1 VAELLAA
8 LFIVSEGL
16 PQAARSE
23 QARTRRGHRAAGIS
37 ILKGRLHEN
46 SNTLLSLIVAVM
58 VGFCLSSCG
67 NQPSHDSV
75 NSEASHAATQG
86 VAGSEAGIRCTRVLR
101 RVLGENISAT
111 GQVMPDVGKESDV
124 APRFSGRIVEVLV
137 KPGDFVKPR
146 QHLAVIDSHE
156 IASLQAEL
164 VEGQAKLMI
173 ARAHEEREKQVYEEN
188 LLRPQSLIHA
198 RTEYDHSKV
207 ALELAHSEFKRV
219 EGLRKEMIASEKDFL
234 SVKANQAQA
243 ELAHTEAAQQLQR
256 EEGLYKNKGL
266 LRKELQLAEAETAR
280 ARQHVDTLK
289 QRLQFVGVH
298 AELVEEVARS
308 GKIVEHIPMHARVAG
323 VITHQ
328 DAAVGE
334 LIEPSKRIFTITD
347 LSTVVVSVDIPEIDV
362 KWIKIGS
369 PARIKIA
376 SYPDKVFQG
385 AVSYI
390 SDTVNAETRTVPV
403 KVKLS
408 NTQLLLKTNMFAE
421 IELQGSPRSVIACP
435 RDAVQE
441 RDGHTIVF
449 VKEGSEFK
457 PQQVE
462 LGSDTE
468 KYYEVIS
475 GLHENDEVVTQGSLL
490 LKTELT
496 LKQQ

>member
-1 VAELLAA
+1 VAELLATT
-8 LFIVSEGL
+8 LI
-16 PQAARSE
+16 
-23 QARTRRGHRAAGIS
+23 
-37 ILKGRLHEN
+37 
-46 SNTLLSLIVAVM
+46 SNTRLSVLLATLIVCC
-58 VGFCLSSCG
+58 CLSSCG
-67 NQPSHDSV
+67 NQPSHTSTDG
-75 NSEASHAATQG
+75 EASHAATQVG
-86 VAGSEAGIRCTRVLR
+86 AGSVGGIRCTRIIH
-101 RVLGENISAT
+101 RVLGEDLSAT

-137 KPGDFVKPR
+137 KPGDFVTPR

-164 VEGQAKLMI
+164 IEAQAKLMI

-188 LLRPQSLIHA
+188 LLRPQTLIHA

-207 ALELAHSEFKRV
+207 TLDLAHAEFKRV
-219 EGLRKEMIASEKDFL
+219 EGLRKEKIASEKDFL
-234 SVKANQAQA
+234 AVQANQAQA

-256 EEGLYKNKGL
+256 EEGLYKNKAL

-280 ARQHVDTLK
+280 AKQHVGTLK

-298 AELVEEVARS
+298 ADLVEQVART
-308 GKIVEHIPMHARVAG
+308 GQIVEHIPMHARVAG

-347 LSTVVVSVDIPEIDV
+347 LSTVVVSVDIPEIYV
-362 KWIKIGS
+362 KWIKLGS

-385 AVSYI
+385 AVSYM
-390 SDTVNAETRTVPV
+390 SDTVNPETRTVPV
-403 KVKLS
+403 KVKL
-408 NTQLLLKTNMFAE
+408 NNPQLLLKTNMFAE
-421 IELQGSPRSVIACP
+421 IELQGSPRSVLACP

-441 RDGHTIVF
+441 RDGNTIVF
-449 VKEGSEFK
+449 VKDGAEYK

-462 LGSDTE
+462 LGTDTE
-468 KYYEVIS
+468 KYYEVVS